1 MSGCFHRSV
10 CISETWLNVWI
21 STLYN
26 IKGYDLSEKQRS
38 ETRDWRVG
46 IYLKEFIY
54 FMNRDDLILPKYKF
68 ESVFIDVSKGIF
80 RKSKHFIIGVI
91 DRPTDKDLKLL
102 KQNMADLIVNLNK
115 MTINIAIW
123 WATIK

>member
-1 MSGCFHRSV
+1 MFGLVPYTTLRAI
-10 CISETWLNVWI
+10 ISLK
-21 STLYN
+21 N
-26 IKGYDLSEKQRS
+26 IGLRRKIGKL
-38 ETRDWRVG
+38 G
-46 IYLKEFIY
+46 IYLKEFIS

-80 RKSKHFIIGVI
+80 RKSNHFIIGVI

-102 KQNMADLIVNLNK
+102 KQNMADLIVNLYK

-123 WATIK
+123 WVTIK